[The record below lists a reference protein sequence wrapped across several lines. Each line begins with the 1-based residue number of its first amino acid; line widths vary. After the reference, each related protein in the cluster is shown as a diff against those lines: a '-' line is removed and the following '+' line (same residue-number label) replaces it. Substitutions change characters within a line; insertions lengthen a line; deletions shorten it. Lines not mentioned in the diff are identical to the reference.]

1 MTIAAYVQTDKGSK
15 HTYRKLERIQRDC
28 ALVLAFQKVK
38 LYLCLIFINLNSVD
52 CSHEIRE
59 CSAFMEAK
67 KMLSADT
74 DLRIQCSCDLTVMVC
89 SL

>member
-1 MTIAAYVQTDKGSK
+1 MTIAAYVQTYKGSK
-15 HTYRKLERIQRDC
+15 HTYRKLERVQRDC

-59 CSAFMEAK
+59 SVLLSWKPKKCSVQTQISGSNAPV
-67 KMLSADT
+67 T
-74 DLRIQCSCDLTVMVC
+74 
-89 SL
+89 